1 MENSNAIAFES
12 TKEMIAKTGAD
23 IALYEKASQM
33 LAGAPIALILAATG
47 AAVLLGA
54 FIGSKMMKKH
64 VVNG

>member
-1 MENSNAIAFES
+1 
-12 TKEMIAKTGAD
+12 MIAKTGAD

-33 LAGAPIALILAATG
+33 LTGAPIALILAAMG
-47 AAVLLGA
+47 AAALLGA